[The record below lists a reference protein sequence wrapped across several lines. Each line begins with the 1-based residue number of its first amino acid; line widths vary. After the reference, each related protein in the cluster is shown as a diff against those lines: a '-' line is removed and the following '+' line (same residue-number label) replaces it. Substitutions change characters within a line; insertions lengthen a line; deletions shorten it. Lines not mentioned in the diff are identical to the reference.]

1 MTKEEYTQAKD
12 RTAKYQSYEHEL
24 NKVDDAL
31 KNIKQYSS
39 LTLNTRASCGNV
51 NIGIG
56 AAIRDNLISLL
67 QEYREMILASMEE
80 V

>member
-1 MTKEEYTQAKD
+1 MTNEEYIQAKE
-12 RTAKYQSYEHEL
+12 RTAKYQSYEDEL

-31 KNIKQYSS
+31 KNINQYYSF
-39 LTLNTRASCGNV
+39 TLNTHAAHGYVS
-51 NIGIG
+51 IGIG

-67 QEYREMILASMEE
+67 QEYRETILASMEE

>member
-12 RTAKYQSYEHEL
+12 RTAQYQSYEREL

-31 KNIKQYSS
+31 KNIKKYHS
-39 LTLNTRASCGNV
+39 LTLNTQASCGNV
-51 NIGIG
+51 SIGIG

-67 QEYREMILASMEE
+67 QESREMILASMEE
-80 V
+80 I

>member
-12 RTAKYQSYEHEL
+12 RTAQYQSYEHEL

-31 KNIKQYSS
+31 KNIKHYSS
-39 LTLNTRASCGNV
+39 FTLNSRASCGNV

>member
-1 MTKEEYTQAKD
+1 MTNEEYTQAKE

-31 KNIKQYSS
+31 KNIKQYHS

-51 NIGIG
+51 SIGIG